1 MIHVLDQEL
10 ANKIAAGEVVERPGS
25 VIKELVENAMDAGA
39 EHITVE
45 IKNGGVTYMRVTDD
59 GCGMNFEDAHS
70 CFLRH
75 ATSKI
80 QNIADLYAIETLG
93 FRGEALAAISAVS
106 KIELLTSC
114 DGVGTRLVL
123 EGGREVSCDEIGA
136 PQGTT
141 IIVRELFYNTPARM
155 KFLKTDR
162 AEGGYIAALMDRLAI
177 SNPQISF
184 KLIQDEKVVLNTAG
198 NGKLIDVIYAVMGKD
213 VAKGMLKADTSLQ
226 QIHVY
231 GYVAEPAVTKPN
243 RNYQLCYINGR
254 LVRSQTVFAA
264 IDQAYKN
271 DLFHGRHAVCVLKL
285 TLPYGLVDVNVHPS
299 KMEVKFSNEK
309 VIFEAV
315 YYAIKNALNKQTMLK
330 AEEGD
335 SERKEVIPQVAVA
348 HVAKTPDT
356 LNYETVTVF
365 DKPQP
370 ILETPQPL
378 SEKSP
383 VTTPKTQPAVEKPKT
398 IFETVTN
405 DTASAEEKD
414 GYAVTMPFNP
424 PPKPVVNDL
433 FSVSNH
439 VFHEE
444 PKAQIVTESTE
455 TAAVILDTKD
465 EAAKPLE
472 PEQQTIVEER
482 EELNY
487 RYIGEVFLSYLLVE
501 YKDQMYL
508 IDKHAAH
515 ERMIFERLLAE
526 NQAESRAQQ
535 QLLVPEMIRLS
546 PEEIVFA
553 LENADLF
560 QKIGFTIDSFG
571 ERQIALR
578 SRPVCLTNES
588 ATAAFLE
595 ILTEWIGGG
604 NETMTEREITALKT
618 VSCKAAIKAGNLNE
632 SDELKK
638 LVADLIREDQ
648 AHQCPH
654 GRPVLIS
661 YSKKTIEKAFKRI

>member
-1 MIHVLDQEL
+1 MIHVLDQDI

-39 EHITVE
+39 NHITVE
-45 IKNGGVTYMRVTDD
+45 IKNGGITYMRVTDD
-59 GCGMNFEDAHS
+59 GCGMNRDDAHS

-80 QNIADLYAIETLG
+80 NTIADLYAIETLG

-106 KIELLTSC
+106 KIELLTSS

-123 EGGREVSCDEIGA
+123 EGGQEVSCDEIGA

-184 KLIQDEKVVLNTAG
+184 KLILDDKVVLNTAG
-198 NGKLIDVIYAVMGKD
+198 NGKLLDVIYAVMGKE
-213 VAKGMLKADTSLQ
+213 VANGMLKADTTLQ

-231 GYVAEPAVTKPN
+231 GYVAEPTVTKPN
-243 RNYQLCYINGR
+243 RNCQLCYINGR

-264 IDQAYKN
+264 IDQAYRN
-271 DLFHGRHAVCVLKL
+271 ELFHGRHAICVLKL
-285 TLPYGLVDVNVHPS
+285 TLPFGLVDVNVHPS

-309 VIFEAV
+309 IIFEAV

-330 AEEGD
+330 AEAE
-335 SERKEVIPQVAVA
+335 SVKKESAPAVPVPPIVKPSPA
-348 HVAKTPDT
+348 AS
-356 LNYETVTVF
+356 YGAVTVF
-365 DKPQP
+365 EKPQP
-370 ILETPQPL
+370 IFEKEESTVISKPSVAEQPKTVEKAKIDLPEPLVVPSRVPKSEGNAFKL
-378 SEKSP
+378 SNFSFHESP
-383 VTTPKTQPAVEKPKT
+383 VKDPFENEGLCEAVQTKNEK
-398 IFETVTN
+398 ICFE
-405 DTASAEEKD
+405 
-414 GYAVTMPFNP
+414 
-424 PPKPVVNDL
+424 
-433 FSVSNH
+433 
-439 VFHEE
+439 
-444 PKAQIVTESTE
+444 
-455 TAAVILDTKD
+455 
-465 EAAKPLE
+465 E
-472 PEQQTIVEER
+472 PEQQKIVEEK
-482 EELNY
+482 EEVRY
-487 RYIGEVFLSYLLVE
+487 RYIGEVFSSYLLVE
-501 YKDQMYL
+501 YMDQLYL
-508 IDKHAAH
+508 VDKHAAH
-515 ERMIFERLLAE
+515 ERMIFEKLLVE
-526 NQAESRAQQ
+526 NDTESRAQQ

-546 PEEIVFA
+546 PDETAFVM
-553 LENADLF
+553 ENAELF
-560 QKIGFTIDSFG
+560 QKIGFVVDLFG

-588 ATAAFLE
+588 ATSAFLE
-595 ILTEWIGGG
+595 ILSEWIRGG
-604 NETMTEREITALKT
+604 NETMTERETTALKT
-618 VSCKAAIKAGNLNE
+618 VACKAAIKAGNFNE
-632 SDELKK
+632 SEELKR